1 MQMSQNDEKLLHPTW
16 ILSVQ
21 KAITTRCSIN
31 DHFYKKVQVEKARN
45 RTCLSFLELIIN
57 QLIKLFL
64 SALIEIMIGLI
75 PSVSRQTQMQYEE
88 HKWHDS
94 GWKGKRT
101 TLPAFKPRDRE

>member
-1 MQMSQNDEKLLHPTW
+1 MQMYQNDEKWLHPRW
-16 ILSVQ
+16 NLSLQ
-21 KAITTRCSIN
+21 
-31 DHFYKKVQVEKARN
+31 KKVQVEKA
-45 RTCLSFLELIIN
+45 CLSLLELIIN

-64 SALIEIMIGLI
+64 SALIEIMIGLN

-88 HKWHDS
+88 QKWHDS

>member
-1 MQMSQNDEKLLHPTW
+1 MQMSQNDEKWLHPRW
-16 ILSVQ
+16 NLSLQ
-21 KAITTRCSIN
+21 KTVTKRCSIN
-31 DHFYKKVQVEKARN
+31 DHFFKKVQVEKA
-45 RTCLSFLELIIN
+45 CLSLLELIIN

-64 SALIEIMIGLI
+64 SALIEIMIGLN

-88 HKWHDS
+88 QKWHDS